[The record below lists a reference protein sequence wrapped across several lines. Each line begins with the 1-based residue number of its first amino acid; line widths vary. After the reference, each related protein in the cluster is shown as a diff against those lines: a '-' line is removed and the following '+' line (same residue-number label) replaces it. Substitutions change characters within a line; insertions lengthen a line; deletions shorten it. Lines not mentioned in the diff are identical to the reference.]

1 MRGCLQLALCV
12 LAFVYAWFVLP
23 SSYALAATLYLSPST
38 ATVGVNGTVIVGVYV
53 ATNGDTMNAASAKL
67 SFPPS
72 ALSVS
77 SISKSGSVINLW
89 ASEPSYSNSTGTI
102 SLEGVVLNPGYN
114 GNSGKIATIT
124 FITHAEG
131 AQTVQFTSG
140 SVLKN
145 DGLGTQMLNGKSG
158 ATITVDGTIAVP
170 PSASSATATPSS
182 VATTTSKPASPSL
195 DTPVI
200 TDFPASVPE
209 GETISIRG
217 TSTKNATV
225 RVEYQAENGDSR
237 TDIVVADST
246 GVFVSS
252 LVNASSGSYRVSAET
267 VGQNDTTSTPS
278 VSVVVLVID
287 NVAPTLGADTQR
299 LAGAETIK
307 TWFDSL
313 PIWLRY
319 GIIGFFS
326 LLALLVAFWALVF
339 VLRGIYQ
346 TARRFKAVIRP
357 RKEEC
362 VVRSSAPKI
371 VHALSDLRKNIET
384 HKRVYG
390 VAMDRATAIQE
401 IEDLGK
407 LVSDELLEMKNDLK
421 EKK

>member
-12 LAFVYAWFVLP
+12 VAFVYVWFVLP

-38 ATVGVNGTVIVGVYV
+38 ATVGVNGTVSVGVYV

-124 FITHAEG
+124 FKALADG
-131 AQTVQFTSG
+131 SQSVQFTSG

-145 DGLGTQMLNGKSG
+145 DGLGTQILNGKSG
-158 ATITVDGTIAVP
+158 ATITVDGTIVVP
-170 PSASSATATPSS
+170 STPSS
-182 VATTTSKPASPSL
+182 SVSTTPSATTAKPVTPSL

-200 TDFPASVPE
+200 TEFPVSVSE
-209 GETISIRG
+209 GATIGIRG
-217 TSTKNATV
+217 TSAKNATV

-267 VGQNDTTSTPS
+267 VGQNGTTSTPS

-287 NVAPTLGADTQR
+287 NAAPTLGADARTS
-299 LAGAETIK
+299 AGVEAIQ
-307 TWFDSL
+307 TWFEGL

-362 VVRSSAPKI
+362 VVRLSAPKI

-390 VAMDRATAIQE
+390 AAMDRATAIQE